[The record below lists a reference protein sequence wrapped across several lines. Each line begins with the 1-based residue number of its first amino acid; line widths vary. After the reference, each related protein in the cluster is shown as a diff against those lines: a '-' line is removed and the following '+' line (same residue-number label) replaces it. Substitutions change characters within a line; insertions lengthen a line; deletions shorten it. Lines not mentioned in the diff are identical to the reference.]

1 MRKPEVSTE
10 AFPSLRGPAIAG
22 FALCLLTLG
31 GLGSYAAV
39 ATISGAVI
47 APGSLIVESRTK
59 KVQHAE
65 GGIVGEIL
73 VDDGSV
79 VKAGDVLIRLDETK
93 TKAQLAIVVK
103 QMSQLTAKR
112 ARLVAERDQAAEPV
126 FPKPTTADEEDAIK
140 TERALF
146 ETRRQFLAAKKK
158 QLGHRLEETRKQ
170 IEGYESEINGI
181 DEQHRV
187 ATLELGNLRGLYEKK
202 IVAIT
207 RVLELEREVAG
218 LLGRRG
224 QRVAEIAK
232 AREQIAD
239 TEISLLQA
247 DTEFRKE
254 VLTEIEAIDAQLAT
268 LAEKR
273 TTAEDKLSRIE
284 IKAPQNGVVHE
295 LAVHTVG
302 GVVKPVETIMLIV
315 PKQDRLVVEA
325 RAETKDV
332 DQLSIGQNAMVRFS
346 NFNTRTTP
354 ELVGRVSRVSADV
367 AVDPETKKAYYA
379 VRVEIADEELKKL
392 GDVRLVPGM
401 QVTAFITT
409 SDRTVLSYLTKPIA
423 DSFAHALRER

>member
-1 MRKPEVSTE
+1 
-10 AFPSLRGPAIAG
+10 
-22 FALCLLTLG
+22 
-31 GLGSYAAV
+31 
-39 ATISGAVI
+39 
-47 APGSLIVESRTK
+47 
-59 KVQHAE
+59 
-65 GGIVGEIL
+65 
-73 VDDGSV
+73 
-79 VKAGDVLIRLDETK
+79 
-93 TKAQLAIVVK
+93 
-103 QMSQLTAKR
+103 
-112 ARLVAERDQAAEPV
+112 
-126 FPKPTTADEEDAIK
+126 
-140 TERALF
+140 
-146 ETRRQFLAAKKK
+146 
-158 QLGHRLEETRKQ
+158 
-170 IEGYESEINGI
+170 
-181 DEQHRV
+181 
-187 ATLELGNLRGLYEKK
+187 
-202 IVAIT
+202 VAIT